1 MPETNSAG
9 RALKIHLKRR
19 KFMEILIISGMSGA
33 GKSQVADILED
44 MNFYCVDNMPTELI
58 PLFVEFCL
66 ATKGRYERVALV
78 ADVRSSKNF
87 DSLFK
92 SLEDMKNLGC
102 DYKILYLEASAE
114 TIANRYKETRRKHPL
129 AKNGKTLI
137 EVINREIEILKPVK
151 DRADYI
157 INTTNMKLSRLHQ
170 RLTDIFSGTN
180 EINRLN
186 VNVISFGYKYG
197 VPIDAD
203 IVFDVRFL
211 ANPYY
216 VTELRTQ
223 NGLDKA
229 VSDYIF
235 SYEISRE
242 FMKKFE
248 DMVEFLLPNYVE
260 EGKSSLTIAVGCT
273 GGHHRSVAVAH
284 ELAARLS
291 EKGYAPVC
299 RHRDIEKS

>member
-137 EVINREIEILKPVK
+137 EVINSEIEILKPVK

-216 VTELRTQ
+216 VTELREKD
-223 NGLDKA
+223 GRDKD

-235 SYEISRE
+235 ADQRAEV
-242 FMKKFE
+242 FVNKAL
-248 DMVEFLLPNYVE
+248 DLLEFLLPNYMQ
-260 EGKSSLTIAVGCT
+260 EGKSSLTICVGCT
-273 GGHHRSVAVAH
+273 GGKHRSVA
-284 ELAARLS
+284 LARRIAS
-291 EKGYAPVC
+291 EIGKLNYPAEC
-299 RHRDIEKS
+299 IHRDIGK